1 MSSFP
6 LPFSFLLD
14 HFFCYRT
21 AMRLAPKQTQN
32 SSGTYAIAVEE
43 IRRCFPALA
52 RSHNGYPVAYFDGP
66 GGTQVP
72 RIVVEAMN
80 DYLYHHNANTH
91 WAYLTS
97 EETDAIIDSARS
109 VLADFLNARPTEIVF
124 GANMT
129 TLTFHLARA
138 LGRGYDRNDEIL
150 VTELDHHANIAPWRA
165 LERERGVK
173 VRKVKMISRTGELD
187 WDDFSRQL
195 RGRTKLVAI
204 GAASN
209 ALGTIND
216 VRRAAKMAHS
226 LGAQIFVDAVHYAPH
241 GLINVRDW
249 NCDFLACSAYKFYG
263 PHIGI
268 LYGRHDLL
276 GSLEFPKLIPAPDS
290 APERAETGTQ
300 NHEGIAGAAAAVDF
314 IDSLT
319 PGATRRERLRAAFQQ
334 LHERGHELVTR
345 LWNGLREI
353 EHVRLYGPP
362 PITTRTP
369 TIAFTVNGLPSI
381 DVAKKLAERGIF
393 LSHGDF
399 YAMTV
404 VERLGQVPHGLV
416 RAGCA
421 CYTTSQEVDRLLAGV
436 RAL

>member
-1 MSSFP
+1 MSVA
-6 LPFSFLLD
+6 L
-14 HFFCYRT
+14 
-21 AMRLAPKQTQN
+21 KQTAGLQPPVTM
-32 SSGTYAIAVEE
+32 SIEE
-43 IRRCFPALA
+43 IRRHFPALA
-52 RSHNGYPVAYFDGP
+52 RTHNDYPVAYFDGP

-91 WAYLTS
+91 WAYPTS

-129 TLTFHLARA
+129 ALTFHLARA
-138 LGRGYDRNDEIL
+138 LGRGYQRNDEIL
-150 VTELDHHANIAPWRA
+150 VTELDHHANIAPWQA
-165 LERERGVK
+165 LEKERGVQ
-173 VRKVKMISRTGELD
+173 VRMVKMIPETGELD
-187 WDDFSRQL
+187 WEDFSRQL
-195 RGRTKLVAI
+195 SVRTKLVAI

-216 VRRAAKMAHS
+216 VRRGAKMAHS

-241 GLINVRDW
+241 GLIDVRDW
-249 NCDFLACSAYKFYG
+249 DCDFVACSAYKFYG

-268 LYGRHDLL
+268 LYGRHDPLS
-276 GSLEFPKLIPAPDS
+276 SLDFPKLIPAPDS

-314 IDSLT
+314 LASLAA
-319 PGATRRERLRAAFQQ
+319 GATRRERLRAAFQQ
-334 LHERGHELVTR
+334 LHERGDALVAQ
-345 LWNGLREI
+345 LWNGLREM
-353 EHVRLYGPP
+353 ERVRLYGPP
-362 PITTRTP
+362 PGTTRTP
-369 TIAFTVNGLPSI
+369 TVAFTVNGLPSI

-404 VERLGQVPHGLV
+404 VERLGQAPHGLI

-421 CYTTSQEVDRLLAGV
+421 CYTTLQEVDRLLAGMQG
-436 RAL
+436 L

>member
-1 MSSFP
+1 MIVALKETAGSQHPAMMS
-6 LPFSFLLD
+6 
-14 HFFCYRT
+14 
-21 AMRLAPKQTQN
+21 
-32 SSGTYAIAVEE
+32 VEE

-52 RSHNGYPVAYFDGP
+52 RTHNDNRVAYFDGP

-72 RIVVEAMN
+72 RSVVEAMN

-91 WAYLTS
+91 WAYPSS
-97 EETDAIIDSARS
+97 EETDTIIESARS
-109 VLADFLNARPTEIVF
+109 ALADFLNASPTEIVF

-138 LGRGYDRNDEIL
+138 LGRDYDRNDEIL

-165 LERERGVK
+165 LEKERGVK
-173 VRKVKMISRTGELD
+173 VRMVKMIPETGELD
-187 WDDFSRQL
+187 WDDFSRQVS
-195 RGRTKLVAI
+195 GRTKLVAI

-209 ALGTIND
+209 ALGTINNT
-216 VRRAAKMAHS
+216 RHAAKVAHS

-241 GLINVRDW
+241 GLIDVRDW
-249 NCDFLACSAYKFYG
+249 DCDFLACSAYKFYG

-268 LYGRHDLL
+268 LYGRHELL
-276 GSLEFPKLIPAPDS
+276 SSLDFPKLIPAPDS
-290 APERAETGTQ
+290 GPERAETGTQ

-314 IDSLT
+314 LASLA
-319 PGATRRERLRAAFQQ
+319 PGATRRERLSVVFQQ
-334 LHERGHELVTR
+334 LHERGDELIML
-345 LWNGLREI
+345 LWNGLREV

-362 PITTRTP
+362 PGAPRTP
-369 TIAFTVNGLPSI
+369 TIAFTVNGVPSI
-381 DVAKKLAERGIF
+381 DVAKKLTERGLF

-404 VERLGQVPHGLV
+404 VERLGQAADGLV

-421 CYTTSQEVDRLLAGV
+421 CYTTLQEVDRLIDGL
-436 RAL
+436 RKL